1 MVRKTKKQGKKLT
14 KELKQTEEQMQV
26 ASTVRDTIQRHA
38 IPRSTVSKLSGMWP
52 TDLSAYLNGREDL
65 TPERQQRVA
74 QTVSDI
80 VKVIETMP
88 MKVDLRDPEN
98 VRRLIAAVND
108 AEMQLNLALE
118 GQPPLREIGGT
129 AAD

>member
-1 MVRKTKKQGKKLT
+1 MLYDQIAK
-14 KELKQTEEQMQV
+14 
-26 ASTVRDTIQRHA
+26 TIQKHA

-65 TPERQQRVA
+65 SPEREQRVA
-74 QTVSDI
+74 QIVSDI

-98 VRRLIAAVND
+98 VRRLIVAVND
-108 AEMQLNLALE
+108 ADIQFDLPFKE
-118 GQPPLREIGGT
+118 QPEPT
-129 AAD
+129 SKTPQD